1 MADFLETYS
10 GFFLAE
16 SAGGTLADFLET
28 YSGFF
33 QRIFLIVLG
42 PLEISAEQIRYRFP
56 ENPLECLQRI
66 LLEKIRYRFPENPP

>member
-33 QRIFLIVLG
+33 QRIFLVVQG
-42 PLEISAEQIRYRFP
+42 QLEISARK
-56 ENPLECLQRI
+56 NPL
-66 LLEKIRYRFPENPP
+66 

>member
-10 GFFLAE
+10 RFFLGE

-33 QRIFLIVLG
+33 LAD
-42 PLEISAEQIRYRFP
+42 ISNRPWTTRNIR
-56 ENPLECLQRI
+56 
-66 LLEKIRYRFPENPP
+66 

>member
-1 MADFLETYS
+1 MADFLEIYS

-33 QRIFLIVLG
+33 LAD
-42 PLEISAEQIRYRFP
+42 ISNRPWTTRNIR
-56 ENPLECLQRI
+56 
-66 LLEKIRYRFPENPP
+66 